1 MYADGPT
8 RPRSEQNPTR
18 ASEPRQTTNNGSPG
32 APLVPAGKGV
42 DPETLDTATSHVKN
56 LGASMEF
63 DREARKR
70 LNMDN
75 SGDDVLNTTSTPK
88 AILAITDGN
97 GQDLGDNAS
106 PSSSTSSSKRVKLSL
121 IHDTNEISAASRE
134 EDRRTQ

>member
-1 MYADGPT
+1 MVVP
-8 RPRSEQNPTR
+8 
-18 ASEPRQTTNNGSPG
+18 
-32 APLVPAGKGV
+32 APVGPAGKGV

-56 LGASMEF
+56 LGASMEV

-75 SGDDVLNTTSTPK
+75 SSDDVLNSANNPK

-97 GQDLGDNAS
+97 GRDLGENAS
-106 PSSSTSSSKRVKLSL
+106 PSSSTSCSKCVKLSL
-121 IHDTNEISAASRE
+121 IHDTNEMSAASRE

>member
-1 MYADGPT
+1 M
-8 RPRSEQNPTR
+8 
-18 ASEPRQTTNNGSPG
+18 
-32 APLVPAGKGV
+32 VPAGKGV
-42 DPETLDTATSHVKN
+42 DPETLDTATSPMKN
-56 LGASMEF
+56 LGLSMVV

-75 SGDDVLNTTSTPK
+75 SGDDVLNTANNPK

-97 GQDLGDNAS
+97 GQDLGEYAS

-121 IHDTNEISAASRE
+121 IHDTNDILTASRE